1 MVPQKVLWIIY
12 DMESSGVRDRRQI
25 LLLMLSEFERMNN
38 FFPLKLSE
46 NQRFFNDFREI
57 EVN

>member
-1 MVPQKVLWIIY
+1 
-12 DMESSGVRDRRQI
+12 MESSGVRDRRQI
-25 LLLMLSEFERMNN
+25 LLPMLSEFERMNN